1 MKRIGNY
8 KNWIPEGLLDI
19 ILHDD
24 GDVVPVYQPEK
35 WQGKPEW
42 DAARIALENA
52 GYPDLNYKF
61 HQYTIETECI
71 KKYKTEMLLK
81 NADFVLDPPINP
93 HWCEYGHWWIV
104 KYKPGDMQPMH
115 FDPHIIDTK
124 DCLRYTMMLTD
135 FEDGHIFTYGNY
147 LLNDYVVG
155 DLFEWPDPM
164 ILHGAAN
171 ISMNPR
177 ISLQLSFYNK

>member
-1 MKRIGNY
+1 MKLVGNY
-8 KNWIPEGLLDI
+8 KNWIPEGFLDM
-19 ILHDD
+19 ILAED

-35 WQGKPEW
+35 WRGKPEW

-52 GYPDLNYKF
+52 GYPELNYKF
-61 HQYTIETECI
+61 HQYTIQTPCIQKFMQETGWQ
-71 KKYKTEMLLK
+71 YT
-81 NADFVLDPPINP
+81 DPILP

-104 KYKPGDMQPMH
+104 KYQPGDMQPMH
-115 FDPHIIDTK
+115 FDPHIINTE

-135 FEDGHIFTYGNY
+135 FEDGHIFTYDTY
-147 LLNDYVVG
+147 LLNDYNVG
-155 DLFEWPDPM
+155 DLFQWPDPM

-171 ISMNPR
+171 IGMKPR

>member
-1 MKRIGNY
+1 MQMIGNY
-8 KNWIPEGLLDI
+8 KQWIPQGFLEMLLEE
-19 ILHDD
+19 D
-24 GDVVPVYQPEK
+24 GDITPVYQPDK

-42 DAARIALENA
+42 DSSRISLENA

-61 HQYTIETECI
+61 HQYSNQTRCI
-71 KKYKTEMLLK
+71 QNFMKDTGWKY
-81 NADFVLDPPINP
+81 VHPILP
-93 HWCEYGHWWIV
+93 ERQEHGHWWIV
-104 KYKPGDMQPMH
+104 KYQPGDMQPMH

-135 FEDGHIFTYGNY
+135 FEDGHIFTYDNY
-147 LLNDYVVG
+147 LLNNYLIG
-155 DLFEWPDPM
+155 DMFQWPNPM

-171 ISMNPR
+171 ISMRPR